1 MVVRNFK
8 LSTKLALSFSV
19 IILVLILIGLVS
31 LSNIVKLADLTS
43 NIYLE
48 NVKPSAEI
56 NQISDRVKNLRINAF
71 RATSEFDAERLQI
84 VTDKMK
90 AEIKLIVSEIGNQ
103 QGRFMNPEES
113 EVIGQLVET
122 WENLEKSYLD
132 IFTLIEGFSMDDAVE
147 ILTTENQAL
156 SDQSSV
162 LLGKLI
168 GQKEKKIQE
177 SFETSQ
183 SIKARTFNFMLAA
196 IVLAVLFS
204 AFLAFYLTRSI
215 TRPLRGIIQRMT
227 AASDQVTS
235 ASNQVASSS
244 QSLAS
249 GASEQAASLE
259 ETSSTLEEMS
269 SMTRQNADNTKQA
282 DLLAGQARSSAEQGA
297 GAMARMTG
305 AINEIKVS
313 SNQTAKIIKTIDEI
327 AFQTNL
333 LALNAAV
340 EAARAGD
347 AGKGFAVVAEEVRN
361 LAQRSAE
368 AARSTSDLIEDSQHK
383 AETGVG
389 LATEVEKIFN
399 EVNSAVEKVGNLL
412 REVSTASDEQARG
425 VEQVNVAVGE
435 MDRVTQSNAA
445 NAEETASASENF
457 SAQAVQLDEMMREL
471 EKIVGVPRNGRK
483 NGKQDRVARPG
494 LPRRK
499 LETPPLPPS
508 QPEPLIAA
516 RELAEGE
523 KPSLRERI
531 ERDQEGEAR
540 LTPEQLQKLRGS
552 DFRDM

>member
-1 MVVRNFK
+1 M
-8 LSTKLALSFSV
+8 STKLAFSFSA
-19 IILVLILIGLVS
+19 IILILILIGLVS

-43 NIYLE
+43 LIYLE
-48 NVKPSAEI
+48 NVIPSKEI
-56 NQISDRVKNLRINAF
+56 SDIADRVKNLRINAF
-71 RATSEFDAERLQI
+71 RATSEFDAERLEI

-90 AEIKLIVSEIGNQ
+90 AELKLIVSEISNQ
-103 QGRFMNPEES
+103 QERFMNPEES

-122 WENLEKSYLD
+122 WGKLEKSYLD

-156 SDQSSV
+156 SDQSSA
-162 LLGKLI
+162 LLEKLI
-168 GQKEKKIQE
+168 GQKEKQIQE

-204 AFLAFYLTRSI
+204 TFLAFYLTRSI

-383 AETGVG
+383 AEAGVG
-389 LATEVEKIFN
+389 LAMEVERIFN

-412 REVSTASDEQARG
+412 REVSTASEEQARG
-425 VEQVNVAVGE
+425 VEQVNIAVGE

-471 EKIVGVPRNGRK
+471 EKIVGVARDGRK
-483 NGKQDRVARPG
+483 HGKQDRVARPG

-499 LETPPLPPS
+499 LDTPPLPPS
-508 QPEPLIAA
+508 EPEPRLAA
-516 RELAEGE
+516 PEPAEKE
-523 KPSLRERI
+523 PLSLRERI
-531 ERDQEGEAR
+531 EQDQEGQAR

-552 DFRDM
+552 DFRDI

>member
-1 MVVRNFK
+1 MRSFK
-8 LSTKLALSFSV
+8 LSTKLAFSFSA
-19 IILVLILIGLVS
+19 IILILFLIGLVS

-43 NIYLE
+43 LIYLE
-48 NVKPSAEI
+48 NVKPSKKISELAE
-56 NQISDRVKNLRINAF
+56 RGKNLRLNVF
-71 RATSEFDAERLQI
+71 RAIGEVDVE
-84 VTDKMK
+84 
-90 AEIKLIVSEIGNQ
+90 KLEVLTGRMNSDLAVVIAEIGNQ
-103 QGRFMNPEES
+103 KSRFMSPDEEQIIS
-113 EVIGQLVET
+113 QLVET
-122 WENLEKSYLD
+122 WKDLGESYRGVFALM
-132 IFTLIEGFSMDDAVE
+132 EGFSLERALE
-147 ILTTENQAL
+147 ILTSENQRL
-156 SDQSSV
+156 SDRSDTLFTQ
-162 LLGKLI
+162 LI
-168 GQKEKKIQE
+168 GQKETKIQE

-183 SIKARTFNFMLAA
+183 AIKARTFNFMLAA

-204 AFLAFYLTRSI
+204 TFLAFYLTRSI

-282 DLLAGQARSSAEQGA
+282 DLLAGQARNSAEQGA

-361 LAQRSAE
+361 LAQRSAD

-383 AETGVG
+383 AEAGVG
-389 LATEVEKIFN
+389 LATEVERIFN

-425 VEQVNVAVGE
+425 VEQVNTAVGE

-445 NAEETASASENF
+445 NAEETASASEEF

-508 QPEPLIAA
+508 QPEPLMAA
-516 RELAEGE
+516 REPAEGE
-523 KPSLRERI
+523 NPSLRERI